1 MHSAFAGEVRFV
13 VENNGVK
20 KLDTGFNKNII
31 LNQGLHFFGGGNGVD
46 MMNYCLVGSGNS
58 APTVTQNNLDSCVVG
73 VTGSTDSNSYSYAP
87 DSTNTYKCS
96 LTKKYVFTTL
106 AGNNISEVGL
116 ASQYSSPSSNY
127 LCTRAL
133 VKDASGNPTV
143 LSLITGDTLT
153 IYYKLWAVHS
163 TLDTDQVI
171 NMSNGFGVNEQFNI
185 KSRICEAGVRGEWAT
200 NLSRALGFGTNDAIS
215 YSGGLVAITT
225 TPTGILGNAAVVTL
239 GVYANDFSRVATLKF
254 STDSANGNI
263 RTITVRSI
271 YAHALGFQQIR
282 FGRVSDDAPIVKNN
296 TMELTIPIKF
306 TWGRYEGVL

>member
-31 LNQGLHFFGGGNGVD
+31 LNQGLHFFGGGNGTD

-58 APTVTQNNLDSCVVG
+58 APTITQNKLDSCVVG
-73 VTGSTDSNSYSYAP
+73 ETGITDSNSYSYAP

-96 LTKKYVFTTL
+96 LTRKYEFTTL
-106 AGNNISEVGL
+106 AGQNISEVGL
-116 ASQYSSPSSNY
+116 ASLYSSPSSNY

-171 NMSNGFGVNEQFNI
+171 NMSDGFGGSEQFNI
-185 KSRICEAGVRGEWAT
+185 KSRIYDAGFRNKWAA
-200 NLSRALGFGTNDAIS
+200 NLSIVLDFAASDVNA
-215 YSGGLVAITT
+215 YSGNLASITAG
-225 TPTGILGNAAVVTL
+225 PTGLLGSASVVTL
-239 GVYANDFSRVATLKF
+239 GVYANDFTRVATLKF
-254 STDSANGNI
+254 NTNSANGNV

-282 FGRVSDDAPIVKNN
+282 FGRVSDDAPIYKDN
-296 TMELTIPIKF
+296 TKELTIPIKF
-306 TWGRYEGVL
+306 TWGRYEGEL

>member
-31 LNQGLHFFGGGNGVD
+31 LNQGLHFFGGNNGND
-46 MMNYCLVGSGNS
+46 MTTYCLVGSGNS
-58 APTVTQNNLDSCVVG
+58 APTVTQNQLDNCVAGEQQQVFAA
-73 VTGSTDSNSYSYAP
+73 SHSYTP
-87 DSTNTYKCS
+87 DASNTYKCS
-96 LTKKYVFTTL
+96 LTRKYVFTTL
-106 AGNNISEVGL
+106 AGQNISEVGL

-133 VKDASGNPTV
+133 VKDASGNPAV

-171 NMSNGFGVNEQFNI
+171 SMSDGFGGSENYNV
-185 KSRICEAGVRGEWAT
+185 KSRLAGVGDEKYSSL
-200 NLSRALGFGTNDAIS
+200 LSSKFNTSINSCQFYTGN
-215 YSGGLVAITT
+215 LVAIT
-225 TPTGILGNAAVVTL
+225 GYLDGSI
-239 GVYANDFSRVATLKF
+239 GVASSVSIDAYANDFSRTIRIKANT
-254 STDSANGNI
+254 STGNGSMRSILLAQNNGNTFGL
-263 RTITVRSI
+263 R
-271 YAHALGFQQIR
+271 QIR
-282 FGRVSDDAPIVKNN
+282 FGRVSDDAPIYKNN
-296 TMELTIPIKF
+296 TKELTIPIKF

>member
-31 LNQGLHFFGGGNGVD
+31 LNQGLHFFGGGKGYN

-58 APTVTQNNLDSCVVG
+58 APTVTQNQLDSCVTG
-73 VTGSTDSNSYSYAP
+73 VQSEAFGASHSYTP
-87 DSTNTYKCS
+87 DASNTYKCS
-96 LTKKYVFTTL
+96 LTQRYVFTTL
-106 AGNNISEVGL
+106 AGQNISEVGL

-171 NMSNGFGVNEQFNI
+171 NMSDGFGGSENYNV
-185 KSRICEAGVRGEWAT
+185 KSRLAGVGDA
-200 NLSRALGFGTNDAIS
+200 NYSSLLSSNFNTGNNGCQFYTGN
-215 YSGGLVAITT
+215 LVAIT
-225 TPTGILGNAAVVTL
+225 GYLDGNI
-239 GVYANDFSRVATLKF
+239 GVASSVSIDAYANDFSRTIRMKANT
-254 STDSANGNI
+254 STSNGSI
-263 RTITVRSI
+263 RSVF
-271 YAHALGFQQIR
+271 LGQNHGNAFGFHQVR
-282 FGRVSDDAPIVKNN
+282 FGRVSDDAPIYKDN
-296 TMELTIPIKF
+296 TKELTIPVKF

>member
-31 LNQGLHFFGGGNGVD
+31 LNQGLHFFGGNHGYD
-46 MMNYCLVGSGNS
+46 MMTHCLVGSGNS
-58 APTVTQNNLDSCVVG
+58 APTVTQNQLDSCVVG
-73 VTGSTDSNSYSYAP
+73 VTGITHSSTYSYAP
-87 DSTNTYKCS
+87 DSTNTYRCS
-96 LTKKYVFTTL
+96 LTKRYVFTTL
-106 AGNNISEVGL
+106 AGQNISEVGL

-133 VKDASGNPTV
+133 VKDASGNPAV

-185 KSRICEAGVRGEWAT
+185 KSRIYDAGVRSEWAT
-200 NLSRALGFGTNDAIS
+200 NLSVTLGFAADDAGVN
-215 YSGGLVAITT
+215 SGDLSAITAS
-225 TPTGILGNAAVVTL
+225 PTVYLGNAAVVTF

-254 STDSANGNI
+254 GTGSANGNM
-263 RTITVRSI
+263 RTFIVRSI
-271 YAHALGFQQIR
+271 YAHALGFHQIR
-282 FGRVSDDAPIVKNN
+282 FGRVSDDAPIYKDN
-296 TMELTIPIKF
+296 TKELTIPIKF
-306 TWGRYEGVL
+306 TWGRYEGEL

>member
-31 LNQGLHFFGGGNGVD
+31 LNQGLHFFGGGKGTD

-58 APTVTQNNLDSCVVG
+58 APTVTQNKLDSCVEG
-73 VTGSTDSNSYSYAP
+73 VTGITDSNSYSYAP

-96 LTKKYVFTTL
+96 LTRKYVFTTL
-106 AGNNISEVGL
+106 AGQNISEVGL

-185 KSRICEAGVRGEWAT
+185 KSRIYDAGARSAWAT
-200 NLSRALGFGTNDAIS
+200 NLARVLDFGTIDVTA
-215 YSGGLVAITT
+215 YSGNLASITAA
-225 TPTGILGNAAVVTL
+225 PTGHLGYASVVTH
-239 GVYANDFSRVATLKF
+239 GVYANDFTRVATLKF
-254 STDSANGNI
+254 NTDRANGNV
-263 RTITVRSI
+263 RTITVSSI
-271 YAHALGFQQIR
+271 FAHALGLRQIR
-282 FGRVSDDAPIVKNN
+282 FGRVSDDAPIYKDN
-296 TMELTIPIKF
+296 TKELTIPVKF

>member
-31 LNQGLHFFGGGNGVD
+31 LNQGLHFFGGGNGTD

-58 APTVTQNNLDSCVVG
+58 APTVTQNQLDSCVTG
-73 VTGSTDSNSYSYAP
+73 VQLEAFGASHSYTP
-87 DSTNTYKCS
+87 DASNTYKCS
-96 LTKKYVFTTL
+96 LTRKYVFTTL
-106 AGNNISEVGL
+106 AGQNISEVGL
-116 ASQYSSPSSNY
+116 ASIYSSPSSNY

-171 NMSNGFGVNEQFNI
+171 SMSDGFGGSENYNV
-185 KSRICEAGVRGEWAT
+185 KSRLAGVGDAT
-200 NLSRALGFGTNDAIS
+200 YSSLLSSKFNTGNNSCQFYTGD
-215 YSGGLVAITT
+215 LVAIT
-225 TPTGILGNAAVVTL
+225 GYLNGSVGLVSSVSIDA
-239 GVYANDFSRVATLKF
+239 YANDFSRTIRMKANP
-254 STDSANGNI
+254 STSNGSIRSVLLAQNNGNTFGL
-263 RTITVRSI
+263 R
-271 YAHALGFQQIR
+271 QIR
-282 FGRVSDDAPIVKNN
+282 FGRVSDDAPIYKDN
-296 TMELTIPIKF
+296 TKELTIPIKF

>member
-31 LNQGLHFFGGGNGVD
+31 LNQGLHFFGGNHGTD
-46 MMNYCLVGSGNS
+46 MMTYCLVGSGNS
-58 APTVTQNNLDSCVVG
+58 APTVTQNQLDSCVVG
-73 VTGSTDSNSYSYAP
+73 VTGVTHSSNYNYAP
-87 DSTNTYKCS
+87 DSTNTYRCS
-96 LTKKYVFTTL
+96 LTARYVFTTL
-106 AGNNISEVGL
+106 AGQNISEVGL

-153 IYYKLWAVHS
+153 IYYKLWVVHS

-171 NMSNGFGVNEQFNI
+171 RMSDGFGGSENYNV
-185 KSRICEAGVRGEWAT
+185 KSRLAGVGDEKYSRLLSS
-200 NLSRALGFGTNDAIS
+200 NLNTDKNSCQFYTGDLAAITG
-215 YSGGLVAITT
+215 YLDENVGLVSSVSIDA
-225 TPTGILGNAAVVTL
+225 
-239 GVYANDFSRVATLKF
+239 YANDFSRTIRMKANP
-254 STDSANGNI
+254 STSNGSI
-263 RTITVRSI
+263 RSVLLAQIHDNTF
-271 YAHALGFQQIR
+271 GFRQIR
-282 FGRVSDDAPIVKNN
+282 FGRVSDDAPIYKDN
-296 TMELTIPIKF
+296 TQELTIPVKF

>member
-31 LNQGLHFFGGGNGVD
+31 LNQGLHFFGGNRGTD
-46 MMNYCLVGSGNS
+46 MMTYCLVGSGNS
-58 APTVTQNNLDSCVVG
+58 APTVTQNQLDSCVVG
-73 VTGSTDSNSYSYAP
+73 ETGTTHSSNYSYAP

-96 LTKKYVFTTL
+96 LTKRYVFTTL
-106 AGNNISEVGL
+106 AGQNISEVGL

-153 IYYKLWAVHS
+153 IYYKLWVVHS

-171 NMSNGFGVNEQFNI
+171 NMSDGFGVNEQFNI
-185 KSRICEAGVRGEWAT
+185 KSRIYYAGVRSEWAT
-200 NLSRALGFGTNDAIS
+200 NLSVTLGFATDDVVAH
-215 YSGGLVAITT
+215 SGDLSAITT
-225 TPTGILGNAAVVTL
+225 TPTAALGNASVVTF
-239 GVYANDFSRVATLKF
+239 GVYANDFSRVVTLKF
-254 STDSANGNI
+254 STDRANGNM
-263 RTITVRSI
+263 RTLIVKSI
-271 YAHALGFQQIR
+271 YAHALGFHQIR
-282 FGRVSDDAPIVKNN
+282 FGRVSDDAPIYKDN
-296 TMELTIPIKF
+296 TKELTIPIKF
-306 TWGRYEGVL
+306 TWGRYEGEL